1 MFDMPPNGKLI
12 SVHIIHH
19 WSVMFVYRK

>member
-1 MFDMPPNGKLI
+1 MLPNAKLI

-19 WSVMFVYRK
+19 WSVMFVYRN

>member
-1 MFDMPPNGKLI
+1 MLPNTKLI

>member
-1 MFDMPPNGKLI
+1 MLPNAKLI

-19 WSVMFVYRK
+19 WSVIFVYRK